1 MKYKFQDYEITLERK
16 KIKHIYLSIT
26 PEGEIRLRIPQAM
39 TNRETDYFL
48 ETKRDWIE
56 QKLAK
61 RKPLKSIEWIDGEPI
76 PLLGKTY
83 RLKLTDSLLRLP
95 MLDGGEIFMQQL
107 DPDVMNVQL
116 DKFYRIH
123 LQAYL
128 DRRIVT
134 LSQEMELSPSEWRIR
149 KMKTRWGSCN
159 SRAGRLWFNLE
170 LAKKDP
176 ELVDYVIVHELCH
189 LIEPG
194 HNQRFYRVL
203 GQYLPDWSERKK
215 RLNGR
220 LDV

>member
-1 MKYKFQDYEITLERK
+1 MKYKFQDHEITLERK

-26 PEGEIRLRIPQAM
+26 PEGEIRIRIPQAM

-56 QKLAK
+56 QKLAE

-83 RLKLTDSLLRLP
+83 RLKLTDSLLSLP
-95 MLDGGEIFMQQL
+95 MLDEGEIFMQQL

-116 DKFYRIH
+116 DKFYRTH
-123 LQAYL
+123 LQTYL
-128 DRRIVT
+128 DRRIVI

-159 SRAGRLWFNLE
+159 PRAGRLWFNLE

>member
-56 QKLAK
+56 QKLAE

-194 HNQRFYRVL
+194 HNQRFYWVL

>member
-56 QKLAK
+56 QKLAEK
-61 RKPLKSIEWIDGEPI
+61 KPLKSIEWIDGEQI

-83 RLKLTDSLLRLP
+83 HLKLTDSLLRLP

-159 SRAGRLWFNLE
+159 PRAGRLWFNLE